1 MDKIIEKLRSDEHY
15 YGEFGKKYLSNSDIG
30 TLLKN
35 PLALGQPSK
44 PSAAFLVGG
53 YFHTAILEPH
63 KLKKYKVIK
72 SSTRNTKVY
81 KEMSGG
87 ELCLLEH
94 EVDAIEKLSE
104 VNTTVSRMLAIH
116 EERISK
122 QEEVDS
128 ILFAKIDKLR
138 DKMDGDNDRIDQR
151 IRQLEKR
158 VWMAIGGVV
167 VASFI
172 MNNAG
177 VVTNMLTAPE
187 PPSRI
192 TSSYVEG

>member
-1 MDKIIEKLRSDEHY
+1 MEDQVKIAVLEQKIEDLKPIVLRID
-15 YGEFGKKYLSNSDIG
+15 
-30 TLLKN
+30 
-35 PLALGQPSK
+35 A
-44 PSAAFLVGG
+44 
-53 YFHTAILEPH
+53 
-63 KLKKYKVIK
+63 
-72 SSTRNTKVY
+72 
-81 KEMSGG
+81 
-87 ELCLLEH
+87 
-94 EVDAIEKLSE
+94 AIEKLSE

-122 QEEVDS
+122 QEEIDT